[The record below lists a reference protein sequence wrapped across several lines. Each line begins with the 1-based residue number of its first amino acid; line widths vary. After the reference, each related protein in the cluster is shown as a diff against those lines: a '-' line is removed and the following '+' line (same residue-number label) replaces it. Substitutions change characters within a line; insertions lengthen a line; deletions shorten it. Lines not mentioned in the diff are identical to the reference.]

1 MDNMFLVDL
10 INQQKSG
17 NMMLYDVTSVIND
30 GWYMLLGLVL
40 ANLLGIMISHI
51 REIFQSIN
59 QLVLHEMG

>member
-1 MDNMFLVDL
+1 MDNTYF
-10 INQQKSG
+10 IFNGFNYPTEICQ
-17 NMMLYDVTSVIND
+17 YDVTSVIND

-51 REIFQSIN
+51 REFFQSIN

>member
-1 MDNMFLVDL
+1 MDL

-51 REIFQSIN
+51 REIFQSLN

>member
-1 MDNMFLVDL
+1 M
-10 INQQKSG
+10 
-17 NMMLYDVTSVIND
+17 ND

-40 ANLLGIMISHI
+40 PILLGNMISHI

>member
-1 MDNMFLVDL
+1 MFFFFMDL

>member
-1 MDNMFLVDL
+1 MFFLMDL

-40 ANLLGIMISHI
+40 ANLLGITISHI
-51 REIFQSIN
+51 REIF
-59 QLVLHEMG
+59 

>member
-1 MDNMFLVDL
+1 MDL

>member
-1 MDNMFLVDL
+1 MFFLMDL